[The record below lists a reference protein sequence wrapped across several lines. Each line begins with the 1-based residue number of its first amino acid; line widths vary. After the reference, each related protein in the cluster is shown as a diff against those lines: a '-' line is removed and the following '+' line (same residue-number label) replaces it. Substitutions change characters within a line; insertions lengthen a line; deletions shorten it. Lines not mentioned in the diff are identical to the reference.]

1 MLPALRRNPTAVF
14 LSAARRFGDVV
25 YFRIG
30 SRRGYLITNPADIR
44 HVLQD
49 NARNYHKS
57 PLYDKLRMTL
67 GNGLL
72 TSEDEF
78 WLRQRRIAQPA
89 FHRQRLAMLAGV
101 MADAA
106 RDAASEWQTIAS
118 SGEPVDVAQ
127 EMMRLTR
134 TIVLRALL
142 GADLGPFTAGV
153 DQAWTIINERV
164 GESFWSLGLTDRL
177 PTPKYRRFRAAQAV
191 LRGAVDHAISQ
202 RRRSQTDS
210 ADLLSLLLSARDEET
225 GEAMTDEQLR
235 VEVTTFLLAGQETTS
250 LALTWTWYLLS
261 QHPDA
266 QRRLEEEIDVVLNG
280 RSPEYD
286 DLANLPYTR
295 MVIDEAMRLY
305 PPAWGF
311 SRQALAD
318 DELGGFRLP
327 RGMAGVHHPV
337 RPAPASRRLGGPGGV
352 RSRSLPARGNRGSAE
367 IRVPAVRRGA
377 ASVHRQPFRAHR
389 VATRRCD
396 ARATLPASA
405 RAGAQ
410 GRAVAPHHPSA
421 PVRHADDDRAPDRSW
436 KDGVVSATA
445 ELVRPSRYDL
455 AGSEYGARYARP
467 RRAFA
472 CSSSTNRSLA
482 PSNLSDRPTRYEM
495 LPRWQRVDDR
505 WPSSSGACSVSD

>member
-30 SRRGYLITNPADIR
+30 SRRGYLITNPADVR

-89 FHRQRLAMLAGV
+89 FNRQRLAMLAGV

-142 GADLGPFTAGV
+142 GADLGPFTVGV

-280 RSPEYD
+280 RSPG
-286 DLANLPYTR
+286 TTISR
-295 MVIDEAMRLY
+295 TCRT
-305 PPAWGF
+305 PAW
-311 SRQALAD
+311 
-318 DELGGFRLP
+318 
-327 RGMAGVHHPV
+327 
-337 RPAPASRRLGGPGGV
+337 
-352 RSRSLPARGNRGSAE
+352 
-367 IRVPAVRRGA
+367 
-377 ASVHRQPFRAHR
+377 
-389 VATRRCD
+389 
-396 ARATLPASA
+396 
-405 RAGAQ
+405 
-410 GRAVAPHHPSA
+410 
-421 PVRHADDDRAPDRSW
+421 
-436 KDGVVSATA
+436 
-445 ELVRPSRYDL
+445 
-455 AGSEYGARYARP
+455 
-467 RRAFA
+467 
-472 CSSSTNRSLA
+472 
-482 PSNLSDRPTRYEM
+482 
-495 LPRWQRVDDR
+495 
-505 WPSSSGACSVSD
+505 